1 MLFRETDDGYLMV
14 SRGGGAWF
22 ILGGGSGEWRPC
34 DSAVDRI
41 ESGETDVLS
50 EEQGRN
56 RVAELGGR
64 LDDLPA

>member
-1 MLFRETDDGYLMV
+1 MIFMETDDGYVMV
-14 SRGGGAWF
+14 SRHGGVWF
-22 ILGGGSGEWRPC
+22 IIGGDGEWRPC
-34 DSAVDRI
+34 DSALDRI
-41 ESGETDVLS
+41 ESGEADELT